1 MSTLAKELLQ
11 EFIDRK
17 EWGSLRKRLRHVPA
31 PELADFLREAGRQ
44 ERIFVFRSLPKEH
57 SADVFSSLEPEE
69 QDLLLRQLTDQ
80 ETRQLLSDLDPD
92 DRTALLEELPGA
104 VTRRLMTL
112 LSPTDL
118 AEARQLLGYP
128 EESVGRLMT
137 PDYVAVRPEWTVGQ
151 ALDHIRTYGRDSETI
166 NIVYV
171 TDEKGKLLDD
181 IRLRKLILARPGE
194 KVSNLMDGAFMSLS
208 AFDDREE
215 AVRKMREYDHIVLPV
230 ADSAGMLVGIV
241 TVDDVMDVAEEE
253 VTEDIQK
260 AASVSPLRTS
270 YRHASV
276 WALFGKRVGWL
287 VVLVLLNLVS
297 AAVIAVYEDMLARVV
312 TLLFFIP
319 ILIGTAGNA
328 GSQAATLVIRALVT
342 GDLTAGLWGRTLAKE
357 IAVGVL
363 LGVSLGLLGGT
374 LGLLRSGFDIDVAL
388 TVGLSMLSVVIIG
401 NLVGMTL
408 PFVMEKMRFDP
419 AVASGPLIT
428 TMADATGLLVY
439 FLIATAIIG
448 W

>member
-17 EWGSLRKRLRHVPA
+17 EWASLRKRLRHVPA
-31 PELADFLREAGRQ
+31 PELADFLRDAGKQ
-44 ERIFVFRSLPKEH
+44 ERIFVFRCLPKEH
-57 SADVFSSLEPEE
+57 SAVVFASLDPEE

-80 ETRQLLSDLDPD
+80 ETRQLLADLDPD
-92 DRTALLEELPGA
+92 DRTALLEELPGEI
-104 VTRRLMTL
+104 TRRLMAL
-112 LSPTDL
+112 LSPEDL

-137 PDYVAVRPEWTVGQ
+137 PDYVSVRPEWTVAH
-151 ALDHIRTYGRDSETI
+151 ALEHIRTYGRDSETI
-166 NIVYV
+166 NMVYV
-171 TDEKGKLLDD
+171 TDETGRLLDD
-181 IRLRKLILARPGE
+181 IRLRKLILAKPSDT
-194 KVSNLMDGAFMSLS
+194 VQSLMDGAFVSLS
-208 AFDDREE
+208 AFDDREK
-215 AVRKMREYDHIVLPV
+215 AVRSMREYDHIVLPV
-230 ADSAGMLVGIV
+230 ADSVGMLVGIV

-260 AASVSPLRTS
+260 AASVSPLRAS
-270 YRHASV
+270 YRNASV
-276 WALFGKRVGWL
+276 WSLYGKRVGWL
-287 VVLVLLNLVS
+287 VALVLLNLVS
-297 AAVIAVYEDMLARVV
+297 AAVIAVYEDMLARIV

-319 ILIGTAGNA
+319 ILIGSAGNA

-357 IAVGVL
+357 VAVGAL
-363 LGVSLGLLGGT
+363 LGLSLGLLGGG
-374 LGLLRSGFDIDVAL
+374 LGLLRSGFDSDVAL
-388 TVGLSMLSVVIIG
+388 TVGLSMLAVVVIG

-408 PFVMEKMRFDP
+408 PFVMEKMRLDP

-428 TMADATGLLVY
+428 TIADASGLLVY
-439 FLIATAIIG
+439 FLIAGAVIG